1 MKLSKDEIKYLQYK
15 YKKNVSNKIKELNT
29 TIKNSH
35 KEIKK
40 QNNEDKL
47 SDKLFKN
54 SFKELR

>member
-15 YKKNVSNKIKELNT
+15 YKKNVSNKVKELNT

-35 KEIKK
+35 KELKNK
-40 QNNEDKL
+40 EDETKI

-54 SFKELR
+54 NFQKLR